1 NPTDANFQVVKTG
14 IDFDAVAFATSG
26 VSRMRAVTDSVGT
39 APIGVRLSADGTT
52 AYVFNYLA
60 RNVVPVGTAF
70 PTGVDGKPQSL
81 VCASVPTMHC
91 GRNNDCPRT
100 QGFCNHPG
108 GAACTSD
115 ASCGPNGPCIFSD
128 DCVPQ
133 LRGQAV
139 STITGRC
146 EGGPS
151 PNAACKGDPDC

>member
-1 NPTDANFQVVKTG
+1 TLFGGPSAFSVGGADPSKPCIANALTSVTGESPFRVAPQAQLTPIDGYNPTDANFQVVKTG

-100 QGFCNHPG
+100 Q
-108 GAACTSD
+108 
-115 ASCGPNGPCIFSD
+115 
-128 DCVPQ
+128 
-133 LRGQAV
+133 
-139 STITGRC
+139 
-146 EGGPS
+146 
-151 PNAACKGDPDC
+151 